1 MSNGVKV
8 ILLKDVEKIGKKDE
22 IKNVSNGYARNFL
35 FPKKLANPATKKA
48 VDELEKQKEL
58 EAKKAEEAL
67 KTTQEIV
74 EKIDGQEIEVP
85 VKLDE
90 QGNLYGS
97 VNEVEIG
104 KILKLQGFNI
114 NKKQIKIPQPI
125 KEIGEHPVIILF
137 DHGLEADIKIIVVEE
152 PKEALQSS

>member
-85 VKLDE
+85 AKLDE

>member
-1 MSNGVKV
+1 MFVERD
-8 ILLKDVEKIGKKDE
+8 LKIRKMLVGDLD
-22 IKNVSNGYARNFL
+22 
-35 FPKKLANPATKKA
+35 A

-152 PKEALQSS
+152 PKEAPQSS